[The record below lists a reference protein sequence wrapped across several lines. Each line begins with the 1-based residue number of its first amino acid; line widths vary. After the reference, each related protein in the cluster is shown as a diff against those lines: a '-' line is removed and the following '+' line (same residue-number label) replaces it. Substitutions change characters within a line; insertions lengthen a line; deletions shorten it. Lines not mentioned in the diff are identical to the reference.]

1 MFRKLASPSAML
13 VACALAACGGGGT
26 TNNAGAGNPMPAMAG
41 HAMAGADE
49 LAFTATVPGNTVGE
63 ELPEE
68 GVGTS
73 NHKPWGK
80 VGGFTQTQRAQTLAF
95 PPGTVITIRN
105 LSKTNE
111 HTFNFIKAVDGPPAH
126 FPVNVNF
133 QDQRAWKRRVRPRL
147 RQRPTRARCLRESQ
161 AGKGRH
167 VSGRLRVSLRGRYA
181 GRDRHQGREETR
193 TGRHADSRFDTVSA
207 AGFDTDS
214 DADGSPGRRRRQR
227 LVDIVDDSSE

>member
-1 MFRKLASPSAML
+1 MFRKLASPTAML

-126 FPVNVNF
+126 FPVNVKFRINAHGNGVF
-133 QDQRAWKRRVRPRL
+133 GPGYASGPLAPGASVKVKL
-147 RQRPTRARCLRESQ
+147 VK
-161 AGKGRH
+161 AGTYLVGCAFH
-167 VSGRLRVSLRGRYA
+167 Y
-181 GRDRHQGREETR
+181 
-193 TGRHADSRFDTVSA
+193 
-207 AGFDTDS
+207 
-214 DADGSPGRRRRQR
+214 ADGMQDVIVIKEGKKPGPEGTPIPASTPSPPPASTPTPMPTGPPGGGGG
-227 LVDIVDDSSE
+227 SGW